1 MREHDL
7 TYLIVR
13 DIHRENAHL
22 PASYMAGAVYR
33 KYWIL
38 KVGKIIQKVTQLC
51 YKCKKQSGQPFQ
63 YQYSKNLPEC
73 RTTPATPFRHVG
85 LDYFGP
91 IRYTNVLNKSAKT
104 WVLLVTCLVT
114 RAVHLELV
122 TDNSTITYL
131 LALKR
136 YFGRRGVP
144 KSILCDNAPGFI
156 LGNKMVNDDIRN
168 NIHSSETLTTFL
180 ASREIQLK
188 YITPLSP
195 WQGGVYER
203 IVDGTIRSVLI
214 KCKKQL
220 LKRSVKHLIPLE
232 IDETEQEEKIR
243 EDTDNTQTEQNDT
256 RKPEN
261 YELTKESEEILN
273 ESENQTKKTGD
284 LEYETRKRL
293 PRKAKKPINYDK
305 MNRGFSVA
313 GGSVAE

>member
-91 IRYTNVLNKSAKT
+91 IRYTNVLNK
-104 WVLLVTCLVT
+104 
-114 RAVHLELV
+114 
-122 TDNSTITYL
+122 N
-131 LALKR
+131 
-136 YFGRRGVP
+136 
-144 KSILCDNAPGFI
+144 
-156 LGNKMVNDDIRN
+156 
-168 NIHSSETLTTFL
+168 
-180 ASREIQLK
+180 
-188 YITPLSP
+188 
-195 WQGGVYER
+195 
-203 IVDGTIRSVLI
+203 GTIRSVLI